1 MLPSLSEGVPRSILE
16 AMALGKPV
24 VASRVGGVAGV
35 VEDGDTGLLV
45 EPGDVGGLAD
55 RLRRMIADPGLC
67 ARMGRRAREVAL
79 TRYSLRRNI
88 AGLRAIYAEV
98 AGNRR

>member
-1 MLPSLSEGVPRSILE
+1 
-16 AMALGKPV
+16 
-24 VASRVGGVAGV
+24 VAGV

-98 AGNRR
+98 AGYRR